1 MSVVPKPEA
10 YLGVSNIEVIY
21 DHVILVLKGVSLS
34 VPEGKVVAL
43 LGANGAGKTTT
54 LKAISNLL
62 RAERGEVTKGTI
74 EFRGRRVDRLSPD
87 KLVRL
92 GVVQVMEGRHCFAH
106 LTVEENLLTGAYT
119 RGAGRAQL
127 KQDLEKVYGYF
138 PQLKERR
145 GALAG
150 YTSGG
155 EQQMTALGRALMAR
169 PSMILLDEPSMG
181 LAPQIVEEI
190 FEIVKNLNQKE
201 SVSFLLAEQNTHV
214 ALRYAD
220 HGYILENGRVVMD
233 GAAADLIART
243 MSDPLTR
250 VLGQGVIVD
259 NRPGAGSSLAAEYV
273 AKAAPDGYTIMIA
286 SQSGMIINPIVNKNI
301 SYDTERDFVAITQ
314 VTSSPLVVAV
324 HPSLPVRSIRELIAE
339 AKKSPGTL
347 NFATSGN
354 GSLPHLATALF
365 DALAGV
371 EMVHIP
377 YKSGGLSVQSVL
389 AGDTQVTF
397 ATAPSVMP
405 HVLTGKL
412 RGLAVTTRGRSPLV
426 EGLPGMEEGGLANYD
441 VSIWYGFFAPKATPR
456 DIVAR
461 LFEATTQALQESKLK
476 AVLAPAGTEAV
487 ASRSPADFG
496 AFLRRDADALARV
509 IREAGVKFE

>member
-1 MSVVPKPEA
+1 M
-10 YLGVSNIEVIY
+10 
-21 DHVILVLKGVSLS
+21 
-34 VPEGKVVAL
+34 
-43 LGANGAGKTTT
+43 
-54 LKAISNLL
+54 
-62 RAERGEVTKGTI
+62 
-74 EFRGRRVDRLSPD
+74 
-87 KLVRL
+87 
-92 GVVQVMEGRHCFAH
+92 
-106 LTVEENLLTGAYT
+106 
-119 RGAGRAQL
+119 
-127 KQDLEKVYGYF
+127 
-138 PQLKERR
+138 
-145 GALAG
+145 
-150 YTSGG
+150 
-155 EQQMTALGRALMAR
+155 RALPALM
-169 PSMILLDEPSMG
+169 
-181 LAPQIVEEI
+181 V
-190 FEIVKNLNQKE
+190 
-201 SVSFLLAEQNTHV
+201 LLAACAASAQSYPTRPIR
-214 ALRYAD
+214 L
-220 HGYILENGRVVMD
+220 VVGFAPG
-233 GAAADLIART
+233 GAADIIART

-324 HPSLPVRSIRELIAE
+324 NPSLPVKSIRELIAE
-339 AKKSPGTL
+339 AKKNPGTL

-365 DALAGV
+365 DALAG
-371 EMVHIP
+371 VHIP

-412 RGLAVTTRGRSPLV
+412 RGLAVTTRERSPLV
-426 EGLPGMEEGGLANYD
+426 EGLPGMEEAGLANYD

-456 DIVAR
+456 DVVAR
-461 LFEATTQALQESKLK
+461 LFEATTQALQDSKLK

-487 ASRSPADFG
+487 ASRSPADFA